1 MHINSSL
8 IVTHHKNLA
17 KIYLSNYVHSIIE
30 KINQFD
36 GGKMHKLLT
45 ICSVCTAIFL
55 FMFSMN
61 LGAQNK
67 GLYVPLNIQKSID
80 AGVRTN
86 NGMPGPGYWQNH
98 SDYKIKAEL
107 LPDSSALV
115 GSETIV
121 YHNESPDTLKQLV
134 IRLYQ
139 DILKKG
145 GVCEFP
151 IGTAELTDGTDIK
164 LLIVNDDTL
173 KVGSRRDGAF
183 ISGTNMFVALKN
195 PLPPKTNIKLKIDW
209 QIHIP
214 KIVTIRMGNFGDND
228 MFIAY
233 WYPQMSVYD
242 DIDGWDTINYS
253 GFVEFYNDFSNFDFE
268 ITMPGNMVAWATG
281 ELQNPEEVFQQSVI
295 DKINEAKQS
304 DEKVNIISP
313 QDYKDGRVTIDNPKN
328 TWKFKAN
335 NVADVSFCVSDS
347 YVWDASSVQ
356 VDNNGRRVLTNAVYE
371 DSTVNWEHAAMFAR
385 TTIDY
390 LSHELPGYPYPYPH
404 TTNFC
409 NKGPGGGMETPMMT
423 NDGAPKEDARTLG
436 LIFHEITH
444 TLFPFFMGTNERK
457 YAWMDE
463 GWASFYLTETVE
475 NYPGG
480 KGYKAHE
487 VNGFESGAGDETEL
501 PMITPSFSYKGDYI
515 RVAFYNKPASAY
527 FELMEL
533 LGRDTFKKAM
543 LEYMNRWNGKHPIP
557 YDFFNTINDAAG
569 EDLSWFWKPWWFDYG
584 YPDLALK
591 NVKQNGDNITAEVEK
606 LGVIPTRVEL
616 KFVFDD
622 GTNKIVKRSAR
633 EWKDK
638 NSLMVELKSD
648 KKLKEVQLGTPEIPD
663 TKRDN
668 NSVTL

>member
-1 MHINSSL
+1 M
-8 IVTHHKNLA
+8 K
-17 KIYLSNYVHSIIE
+17 
-30 KINQFD
+30 
-36 GGKMHKLLT
+36 KLLAT
-45 ICSVCTAIFL
+45 FSVCTAIFL
-55 FMFSMN
+55 SIFSAN
-61 LGAQNK
+61 ITAQNK
-67 GLYVPLNIQKSID
+67 GLYIPVNVQKSINT
-80 AGVRTN
+80 GVRAN
-86 NGMPGPGYWQNH
+86 NGMPGHKYWQNH

-121 YHNESPDTLKQLV
+121 YYNESPDTLKQLV

-139 DILKKG
+139 DIMKKG

-151 IGTAELTDGTDIK
+151 IGTAELTDGTEIK
-164 LLIVNDDTL
+164 LLIANGDTL
-173 KVGSRRDGAF
+173 EVGRSGTF
-183 ISGTNMFVALKN
+183 ISGTNMFVKLKV

-209 QIHIP
+209 KIHIP
-214 KIVTIRMGNFGDND
+214 KIVQIRMGNYGDND

-253 GFVEFYNDFSNFDFE
+253 GFVEFYNDFSNYDFE

-281 ELQNPEEVFQQSVI
+281 ELQNPEDVFQQSVI
-295 DKINEAKQS
+295 DKINEAKES
-304 DEKVNIISP
+304 DEKVNIISA
-313 QDYKDGRVTIDNPKN
+313 QDFKDRKVTIDNPKN

-347 YVWDASSVQ
+347 YVWDAASVQ
-356 VDNNGRRVLTNAVYE
+356 VDISGRRVLTNAVYK
-371 DSTVNWEHAAMFAR
+371 DSTVNWEKAAMFSR

-404 TTNFC
+404 ITSFC
-409 NKGPGGGMETPMMT
+409 NNKGRGGMETPMMA
-423 NDGAPKEDARTLG
+423 NDGAPKDPSKTLG

-444 TLFPFFMGTNERK
+444 TLFPFYMGVNERK

-463 GWASFYLTETVE
+463 GWATFFLIETVE

-480 KGYKAHE
+480 KGYFQN
-487 VNGFESGAGDETEL
+487 VVSGFENGAGDETDY
-501 PMITPSFSYKGDYI
+501 PMITPSFSYKGSYGRI
-515 RVAFYNKPASAY
+515 AFYNKPASAY
-527 FELMEL
+527 FELLQL

-543 LEYMNRWNGKHPIP
+543 IEYMKRWNGKHPLP
-557 YDFFNTINDAAG
+557 YDFFNTINNVSG
-569 EDLSWFWKPWWFDYG
+569 EDLTWFWKPWWFKYG

-591 NVKQNGDNITAEVEK
+591 NVKQNDNKISLEVDK
-606 LGVIPTRVEL
+606 LGIIPTRVEL
-616 KFVFDD
+616 KFIFDD
-622 GTNKIVKRSAR
+622 GTNEIVKRSVR

-638 NSLMVELKSD
+638 NSLMIELKTD

>member
-1 MHINSSL
+1 MKKQITIFFVCAATFLSIFSIN
-8 IVTHHKNLA
+8 
-17 KIYLSNYVHSIIE
+17 
-30 KINQFD
+30 
-36 GGKMHKLLT
+36 LT
-45 ICSVCTAIFL
+45 
-55 FMFSMN
+55 
-61 LGAQNK
+61 AQSK
-67 GLYVPLNIQKSID
+67 GLYVPLNIQKSIN

-86 NGMPGPGYWQNH
+86 NGMPGPKYWQNH

-121 YHNESPDTLKQLV
+121 YYNESPDTLKQLV

-139 DILKKG
+139 DIMKKG
-145 GVCEFP
+145 GVSEFP
-151 IGTAELTDGTDIK
+151 IGTVELTGGTEIK

-173 KVGSRRDGAF
+173 EVGSRRGGAY
-183 ISGTNMFVALKN
+183 ISGTNMFVNLKN

-214 KIVTIRMGNFGDND
+214 KIVQIRMGNYGDND

-242 DIDGWDTINYS
+242 DIDGWDKINYT
-253 GFVEFYNDFSNFDFE
+253 GFVEFYNDFSNYDFE

-281 ELQNPEEVFQQSVI
+281 ELQNPEDVFRQSVI

-304 DEKVNIISP
+304 DEKVNIISA
-313 QDYKDGRVTIDNPKN
+313 QDFKDGKVTIDNPKN

-347 YVWDASSVQ
+347 YVWDAASVQ

-371 DSTVNWEHAAMFAR
+371 DSTVNWENAAMFSR

-390 LSHELPGYPYPYPH
+390 LSHELPGYAYPYPH
-404 TTNFC
+404 ITSFC
-409 NKGPGGGMETPMMT
+409 NNKGGGGMETPMMA
-423 NDGAPKEDARTLG
+423 NDGAPKQAPRTLG

-444 TLFPFFMGTNERK
+444 TLFPFYMGVNERK

-463 GWASFYLTETVE
+463 GWATFFLIETVE

-480 KGYKAHE
+480 KGYLAR
-487 VNGFESGAGDETEL
+487 VVSGFENGAGDETDF
-501 PMITPSFSYKGDYI
+501 PMITPSFSYKGSYGRI
-515 RVAFYNKPASAY
+515 AFYNKPASAY
-527 FELMEL
+527 YELLQL

-543 LEYMNRWNGKHPIP
+543 LEYMNRWNGKHPLP
-557 YDFFNTINDAAG
+557 YDFFNIINDVSG
-569 EDLSWFWKPWWFDYG
+569 EDLTWFWKPWWFEPG

-591 NVKQNGDNITAEVEK
+591 NVKQKDNKISVEVEK
-606 LGVIPTRVEL
+606 LGVIPTRIEL
-616 KFVFDD
+616 KFIFDD
-622 GTNKIVKRSAR
+622 GSDEIVKRSAR

-638 NSLMVELKSD
+638 NSLVIELKTD